1 MVLKSTFN
9 FPGNYDKSR
18 KKKNFSSGFSYFILY
33 VLYFF
38 VDISFLLVLS
48 THLNY
53 DINDFIF
60 REVFQ
65 CLKKLKRALTGLA

>member
-1 MVLKSTFN
+1 MSQLPLLFHSLYHN
-9 FPGNYDKSR
+9 
-18 KKKNFSSGFSYFILY
+18 YFIDNL
-33 VLYFF
+33 
-38 VDISFLLVLS
+38 FLLVLS
-48 THLNY
+48 IQLNY

>member
-1 MVLKSTFN
+1 MSVPKL
-9 FPGNYDKSR
+9 
-18 KKKNFSSGFSYFILY
+18 ILGCLLFHPVY
-33 VLYFF
+33 YNSF
-38 VDISFLLVLS
+38 VEISFLLVLS